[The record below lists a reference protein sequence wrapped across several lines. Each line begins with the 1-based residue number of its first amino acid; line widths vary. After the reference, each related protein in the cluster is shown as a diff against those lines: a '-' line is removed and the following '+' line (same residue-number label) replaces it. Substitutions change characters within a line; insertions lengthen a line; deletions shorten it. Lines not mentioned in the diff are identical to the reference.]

1 MPVERASPWSSA
13 DLGGLLSRAPAGKTA
28 LIFEDNDISYAELD
42 GDANR
47 YANLFAGLELAPGE
61 RVSLLMSNHPLMV
74 AAYFGCFKSGMIANP
89 ISPKLTPEEISY
101 VLDHAQ
107 SKLLATFVEH
117 AGLVSQALALMKAPP
132 LVLWL
137 DGQSAHE
144 GNSLAAS
151 RFRDSPAVARE
162 PAAAANRDSSDG
174 ALLLYTSGT
183 TGRPKGVLLSHG
195 NVLAGVDAIRV
206 AFDIRPNERTLCVMP
221 LSHTNA
227 LMFSTLPFL
236 MAGATTILCA
246 RFSVSRHWDLCWK
259 YRPTSFSASPTI
271 LRLLLDHPDGP
282 GKNPELD
289 YIKVASAPTPIEL
302 AEAFEA
308 RFGKGLLLETYGL
321 TETTAIN
328 LSNPLRGKRKFGSIG
343 RPVPP
348 QEVRVVNEQGRE
360 MPPGMTGELVIRGP
374 TVMQGYCR
382 DPEATAATIRD
393 GWVHSGDL
401 AYADEDG
408 YVFIVGRR
416 KEMIIRGG
424 ENVSPLEVE
433 RVLAQH
439 PAIREVAVVG
449 VPDAVWGEVI
459 GACVVRRDNVE
470 ESELIGFA
478 GLQLASFKVPQ
489 RVVFVDELPRN
500 GIGKVVRRSLVGLF
514 SGKQA

>member
-1 MPVERASPWSSA
+1 
-13 DLGGLLSRAPAGKTA
+13 
-28 LIFEDNDISYAELD
+28 
-42 GDANR
+42 
-47 YANLFAGLELAPGE
+47 
-61 RVSLLMSNHPLMV
+61 
-74 AAYFGCFKSGMIANP
+74 
-89 ISPKLTPEEISY
+89 
-101 VLDHAQ
+101 
-107 SKLLATFVEH
+107 
-117 AGLVSQALALMKAPP
+117 MKAPP
-132 LVLWL
+132 VALCL
-137 DGQSAHE
+137 DGQIGHE
-144 GNSLAAS
+144 GNSLDAS
-151 RFRDSPAVARE
+151 WFRNSATVARE
-162 PAAAANRDSSDG
+162 CAAAGGRHDSRDG

-206 AFDIRPNERTLCVMP
+206 AFDIRASERTLCVMP

-236 MAGATTILCA
+236 MAGATTILRA
-246 RFSVSRHWDLCWK
+246 RFSASRHWDLCWK

-271 LRLLLDHPDGP
+271 LRLLLEHPDGP

-289 YIKVASAPTPIEL
+289 YIKAASAPTPIEL
-302 AEAFEA
+302 AETFEA

-348 QEVRVVNEQGRE
+348 QEVRVVNEQGEE
-360 MPPGMTGELVIRGP
+360 MPPGVIGEIVIRGP
-374 TVMQGYCR
+374 TVMQGYYR
-382 DPEATAATIRD
+382 DPEATATTIRD

-408 YVFIVGRR
+408 YVFIIGRH

-439 PAIREVAVVG
+439 PSIREVAVVG
-449 VPDAVWGEVI
+449 IPDAIWGEVI
-459 GACVVRRDNVE
+459 GACVVRQGDVE

-489 RVVFVDELPRN
+489 RVIFVDELPRN

-514 SGKQA
+514 SGNQA